1 MEKKGKKW
9 AVKILILHLFKSFP
23 SSVLSIQCL
32 FVCIRMFKFIYIHV
46 FVSYTLSMPSALE
59 EHMENLLVWLHFLL
73 YIYIYTHNVIYF
85 WGCFTI
91 VNLSIYLCGKFGKYA
106 FFFWE
111 ESSRSFCVM
120 CGFIRNRDSGNT
132 ILRYFTA

>member
-73 YIYIYTHNVIYF
+73 YIYIYIYTQCDIFLRVFYYREFVHIFVWEIWKVCFLFLRGVIKEFLRNVWF
-85 WGCFTI
+85 H
-91 VNLSIYLCGKFGKYA
+91 
-106 FFFWE
+106 
-111 ESSRSFCVM
+111 
-120 CGFIRNRDSGNT
+120 
-132 ILRYFTA
+132 

>member
-73 YIYIYTHNVIYF
+73 YIYIYTQCDIFLRVFYYREFVHIFVWEIWKVIKEFLRNVWF
-85 WGCFTI
+85 H
-91 VNLSIYLCGKFGKYA
+91 
-106 FFFWE
+106 
-111 ESSRSFCVM
+111 
-120 CGFIRNRDSGNT
+120 
-132 ILRYFTA
+132 